1 VTVTDAGPD
10 DSYDPTGRADPEQV
24 ARRLY
29 ELRRER
35 WATLPR
41 WEHLSG
47 GERAAHVGVMLA
59 LLEWLRREGTR
70 P

>member
-1 VTVTDAGPD
+1 MIGDAGPD
-10 DSYDPTGRADPEQV
+10 DAYDPTGRADPEQV

-35 WATLPR
+35 WQTLPP
-41 WEHLSG
+41 WQSLSA
-47 GERAAHVGVMLA
+47 GERADHIGVMLA
-59 LLEWLRREGTR
+59 LLEWLRRQGTR